1 MVMQT
6 VIRDNITGKKIT
18 QDYYVITQM
27 SLSLHSGQNIYST
40 FHVID
45 LDHAIGIL
53 RDAKNLVTF
62 EIRLQAYHG

>member
-1 MVMQT
+1 MLNI
-6 VIRDNITGKKIT
+6 IRDNITGKKIT
-18 QDYYVITQM
+18 KDYYVVSVM

-62 EIRLQAYHG
+62 EIRLQEYHG